1 MQGVSDEINTRKRG
15 EYDRIN
21 KTTNAQE
28 KRGRGGLFKNKK
40 REKTNAPFLLKNGGR
55 RGEGMK
61 QCVIGIDVGTSG
73 TKTIAVDQEGKI
85 LASAL
90 ASYPLYTPQAGWNEQ
105 APEDWWQAAAETLK
119 KVTGQL
125 EDTEIIGIGLSG
137 QMHGMVALDRDGRV
151 VRRALLWNDQR
162 TGAQCDEIT
171 QTAGGLNGLLSMTNN
186 RMLTGFTGG
195 KILWMRENEPENFAK
210 TVKILNPKDYIGY
223 QLTGEQV
230 TEVSDASGTGLF
242 DVKNRKFHEGL
253 LAKLG
258 LSADLFGRCIESTE
272 IRGYVTKQAAE
283 QTGLP
288 EGVPVTG
295 GGGDAVISTTAMGL
309 TEPGRLGLVLGTSGV
324 VATGLPAFMEN
335 PEGKLQVFCNTA
347 PGMWH
352 AAGITLSAAGSL
364 AWFQNTFGQDKQR
377 QAQCRGTTP
386 FALWDQAAEVAGPGA
401 HGLLFL
407 PYLSGERCPV
417 NDPDARGAFVGITA
431 LHTDGD
437 FARAVLEG
445 VAFSLKQVAELM
457 EQMPG
462 FKPQSEIVVSGG
474 GSKSRLWRQ
483 IIADVF
489 GLPVLQ
495 TYGAAEGGAFGAA
508 LVAGAGCGLWENLT
522 SAMEL
527 LHVQDVTK
535 PSKDAEKYQA
545 PYQRYC
551 KLYQALQALE

>member
-1 MQGVSDEINTRKRG
+1 
-15 EYDRIN
+15 
-21 KTTNAQE
+21 
-28 KRGRGGLFKNKK
+28 
-40 REKTNAPFLLKNGGR
+40 
-55 RGEGMK
+55 MK

-73 TKTIAVDQEGKI
+73 TKTIAVDQDGRI

-105 APEDWWQAAAETLK
+105 APEDWWQAAVETLQ
-119 KVTGQL
+119 KVTAQL
-125 EDTEIIGIGLSG
+125 EGAEIVGIGLSG
-137 QMHGMVALDRDGRV
+137 QMHGMVCLDEQGEV

-162 TGAQCDEIT
+162 TGRQCEEIT
-171 QTAGGLNGLLSMTNN
+171 EAAGGPAGLLSMTNN

-195 KILWMRENEPENFAK
+195 KIIWLRENEPDNFAR

-223 QLTGEQV
+223 KLTGEQV

-242 DVKNRKFHEGL
+242 DVKNRKFHDGL
-253 LAKLG
+253 LAALG
-258 LSADLFGRCIESTE
+258 LSAALFGRCIESTD
-272 IRGYVTKQAAE
+272 IRGTVTGPAAAL
-283 QTGLP
+283 TGLP
-288 EGVPVTG
+288 AGVPVTG

-352 AAGITLSAAGSL
+352 AAGITLAAAGSL

-377 QAQCRGTTP
+377 QAQSRGTTP

-417 NDPDARGAFVGITA
+417 NDPDARGAFIGITA

-445 VAFSLKQVAELM
+445 VAYSLRQVAELM

-462 FKPQSEIVVSGG
+462 YKKQTEIVISGG
-474 GSKSRLWRQ
+474 GSKSKLWRQ

-489 GLPVLQ
+489 KLPVLQ

-508 LVAGAGCGLWENLT
+508 LVAGAGCGLWDSLT
-522 SAMEL
+522 QAMEL
-527 LHVQDVTK
+527 LRVQDTTE
-535 PSKDAEKYQA
+535 PSADADRYEG
-545 PYQRYC
+545 PYRRYC
-551 KLYQALQALE
+551 RLYQALQAVDQ

>member
-1 MQGVSDEINTRKRG
+1 MRG
-15 EYDRIN
+15 ERSETMN
-21 KTTNAQE
+21 
-28 KRGRGGLFKNKK
+28 
-40 REKTNAPFLLKNGGR
+40 
-55 RGEGMK
+55 
-61 QCVIGIDVGTSG
+61 QCVIGIDIGTSG
-73 TKTIAVDQEGKI
+73 TKTIAVDQDGKI

-90 ASYPLYTPQAGWNEQ
+90 VSYPLYTPKPGWNEQ

-119 KVTGQL
+119 KVTSRL
-125 EDTEIIGIGLSG
+125 EHTEIVGIGLSG
-137 QMHGMVALDRDGRV
+137 QMHGMVALDENGAV

-162 TGAQCDEIT
+162 TAAQCEEIT
-171 QTAGGLNGLLSMTNN
+171 RAAGGLSGLLSMTNN

-223 QLTGEQV
+223 QLTGEMA

-242 DVKNRKFHEGL
+242 DVKNRKFHDGL

-258 LSADLFGRCIESTE
+258 LSKDLFGRCIESTE
-272 IRGYVTKQAAE
+272 IRGTVTEDAAA
-283 QTGLP
+283 QTGVP
-288 EGVPVTG
+288 AGVPVVG

-324 VATGLPAFMEN
+324 VATGLPSFMEN
-335 PEGKLQVFCNTA
+335 PEGKLQVFCNNA

-352 AAGITLSAAGSL
+352 AAGITLAAAGSL

-377 QAQCRGTTP
+377 QAQSKGTTP
-386 FALWDQAAEVAGPGA
+386 FALWDLAAEAAGPGA

-431 LHTDGD
+431 LNTDGD

-445 VAFSLKQVAELM
+445 VAYSLRQVAELM
-457 EQMPG
+457 EQMPSYK
-462 FKPQSEIVVSGG
+462 KPTEIVISGG
-474 GSKSRLWRQ
+474 GSKSKLWRR

-489 GLPVLQ
+489 RLPVLQ

-508 LVAGAGCGLWENLT
+508 LVAGAGCGLWESLPQ
-522 SAMEL
+522 ALEIL
-527 LHVQDVTK
+527 RVQDVTD
-535 PSKDAEKYQA
+535 PSADAERYEA
-545 PYQRYC
+545 PYQTYT
-551 KLYQALQALE
+551 KLYQALQTIQAE